1 VPDGGALDADEDAAE
16 LDDAAEVDEE
26 VDEDEDEDED
36 EGFSSLPQPVATV
49 SKAVIATPTPTV
61 RTTLIVC
68 LRSMTAIST
77 APITPTAIHATTRYA
92 SSGERR

>member
-16 LDDAAEVDEE
+16 LDGAAEVDEE
-26 VDEDEDEDED
+26 VDEDEDEDD
-36 EGFSSLPQPVATV
+36 GFSSLPQPVATV

-68 LRSMTAIST
+68 FRSMTAIST